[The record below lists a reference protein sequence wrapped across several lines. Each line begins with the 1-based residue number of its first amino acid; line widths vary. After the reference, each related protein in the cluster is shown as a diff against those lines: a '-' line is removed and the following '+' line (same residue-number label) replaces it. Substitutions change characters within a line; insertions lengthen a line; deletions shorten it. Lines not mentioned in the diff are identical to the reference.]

1 MVGIE
6 AEPRDESAPGGTDED
21 LSLFGGCAFA
31 TFGCMSPLAV
41 AILLVKDEIAHPAH
55 PAASLCVVPIRG
67 TAPFA
72 EAVAGGGKT
81 VSGSELPYLRIRW
94 R

>member
-1 MVGIE
+1 MAGIV
-6 AEPRDESAPGGTDED
+6 AEERDESAAGGTDDD
-21 LSLFGGCAFA
+21 LSLFGACAFA

-41 AILLVKDEIAHPAH
+41 AILLVKDEIAHPAQ

-67 TAPFA
+67 TGPFA
-72 EAVAGGGKT
+72 EAVAGSGKT
-81 VSGSELPYLRIRW
+81 VSGSELPCLRIRC

>member
-1 MVGIE
+1 MFGIV
-6 AEPRDESAPGGTDED
+6 AEERDIPAAGGTDDD
-21 LSLFGGCAFA
+21 LSLSGASGFA
-31 TFGCMSPLAV
+31 AFGCMSPLAV
-41 AILLVKDEIAHPAH
+41 AILFVKDEMAHPAH

-67 TAPFA
+67 TGPFA

-81 VSGSELPYLRIRW
+81 VSGSELPYLRIRC

>member
-1 MVGIE
+1 MVGIVPE
-6 AEPRDESAPGGTDED
+6 GRDESAPGGTDDD
-21 LSLFGGCAFA
+21 LSLFGGALA

-67 TAPFA
+67 TAPLA
-72 EAVAGGGKT
+72 EAVAGRGKT
-81 VSGSELPYLRIRW
+81 VSGSELPYLRIRC

>member
-6 AEPRDESAPGGTDED
+6 ADGRDESALGGTEED
-21 LSLFGGCAFA
+21 LSLVGGCAFA
-31 TFGCMSPLAV
+31 TFDCMSPLAV

-55 PAASLCVVPIRG
+55 PAASFCVVPIRG

-72 EAVAGGGKT
+72 EAVAGSGKT
-81 VSGSELPYLRIRW
+81 VSGSELPYLRIR
-94 R
+94 